1 MSGPTDLNS
10 PLPAGKICN
19 ADGSPTAQFQA
30 FMRRLWERTGY
41 SPGNDAS
48 WTAAEAD
55 IASLVAQASS
65 RKADRAQQA
74 AEAAQGLAVLR
85 TESVALT
92 KAQEALDAAHF
103 ALLNAQAC
111 EARALKA
118 LESAQELATLV
129 LTARSEAQ
137 AAQPQ
142 NESMTF
148 SVMNRPW
155 PSSHNPS

>member
-1 MSGPTDLNS
+1 M
-10 PLPAGKICN
+10 A
-19 ADGSPTAQFQA
+19 
-30 FMRRLWERTGY
+30 
-41 SPGNDAS
+41 
-48 WTAAEAD
+48 
-55 IASLVAQASS
+55 
-65 RKADRAQQA
+65 
-74 AEAAQGLAVLR
+74 LA
-85 TESVALT
+85 

-103 ALLNAQAC
+103 TLLNAQAC